1 LPKEKNLFY
10 NEVSYVFLSTDNQWR
25 FNLKPIKITLA
36 TLLVAALVLVGCS
49 QQVTPDQ
56 TTEMQTAIAAT
67 LSVMQT
73 QISINASQPATAAE
87 TIVATE
93 AATLAPTAT
102 AAPTEAPS
110 ATVQP
115 TIVVPVSNSQA
126 TSAPSL
132 RVGDVEDTNY
142 PDGTYVNV
150 NMTFTKIWHIRNVGT
165 ATWPA
170 DTKIVA
176 VDDNPFSASDTV
188 IGQVVSNGQ
197 SVELK
202 IDLKAPESAAN
213 YKAKFM
219 LETPDGTRFGVGPNF
234 DQPFWILIYV
244 R

>member
-1 LPKEKNLFY
+1 MTFA
-10 NEVSYVFLSTDNQWR
+10 FLSMDNSWR
-25 FNLKPIKITLA
+25 FILKPIQITLV

-49 QQVTPDQ
+49 QPATADQ
-56 TTEMQTAIAAT
+56 TTGMQTAIAAT

-73 QISINASQPATAAE
+73 QISTNASQPAAAAE
-87 TIVATE
+87 TVVATE
-93 AATLAPTAT
+93 APTAVPTATALPTEAPTAAPTAT
-102 AAPTEAPS
+102 TAAAVVAPVNNQ
-110 ATVQP
+110 T
-115 TIVVPVSNSQA
+115 

-132 RVGDVEDTNY
+132 RVGEVEDVNF
-142 PDGTYVNV
+142 PDGTYVNA
-150 NMTFTKIWHIRNVGT
+150 NMTFTKIWHVSNVGT

-170 DTKIVA
+170 DTKIVS
-176 VDDNPFSASDTV
+176 VDDNPFGASDTV

-202 IDLKAPESAAN
+202 INLKAPETVAN

-219 LETPDGTRFGVGPNF
+219 LETPDGTRFGIGPNF